1 MCFFFMEIKFKLLS
15 KKMPFSDKITILF
28 DLSHNEMLNL
38 CEKEFSDFLSLL
50 EMLNL
55 KIIKNESNE
64 ISKGILKNIDILVI
78 GNPINDFFSNIEIE
92 NILNYVR
99 TGGSLFLIS
108 EYGGDYLQKTNL
120 NDISGNFFNILF
132 EDNIVKDE
140 NQRNINCSSIL
151 SVNSFPNHKITSQ
164 LREIIIG
171 GSCSLLL
178 RDNATTLLKLN
189 DSAWAEKYDDNTNEW
204 EKKTE
209 KNKFIISAC
218 SKFGQGKIIT
228 LGDIDIFTNDPNI
241 GINKKDNK
249 KFITNIINW
258 LMKPSDESDVIYWT
272 LKRLSSMEKQI
283 KTMGLKISNIIETI
297 TILEKRISKIE
308 NGVITK

>member
-1 MCFFFMEIKFKLLS
+1 MEIKFKLLS